1 MLESDELSSLL
12 HAILTG
18 FPERAQNII
27 ATSANLDEDDR
38 EILWN
43 AMAETS
49 GDTGVLEALGD
60 ALRIADADRTYVNEA
75 YRAAF
80 YGSEAWQ
87 SLVDDPLFAFF
98 SANRAGHVL
107 DKWIHYFPIYTR
119 HLTPYAGRPVS
130 VLEIGVYR
138 GGSMRMW
145 CRFFGPQARLL
156 GVDID
161 PVAVTSAGDRYEV
174 VIADQADPDA
184 MRKLAEEHGPFDV
197 IIDDGGHSMVQQIT
211 SIETLFPLLN
221 DGGIYLVEDCHTSY
235 WDEYGGGRG
244 REGTF
249 MEWVKTRLDDL
260 NGYHQ
265 GDAVHPVWT
274 RAVAGVHAYDSVVV
288 LDKQTRFAPFCEQN
302 GNADFVFGG
311 RAQAVVAAE
320 LVATRQA
327 ALDERDHA
335 LEVRDEAL
343 AAVTPLGENLDGL
356 RDELRTTRGELR
368 AVLPRLASIEAELEE
383 TRSELEHTRGQLIDT
398 WDHVREM
405 RTTLSWRVTAP
416 VRRLRR
422 LL

>member
-1 MLESDELSSLL
+1 MLDSDELSSLL
-12 HAILTG
+12 HAVLTG

-27 ATSANLDEDDR
+27 ATSDNLDDDHR
-38 EILWN
+38 EVLWN
-43 AMAETS
+43 AMTKTS
-49 GDTGVLEALGD
+49 DGAGVLEAVGD
-60 ALRIADADRTYVNEA
+60 ALRIADADKTYVNEA

-98 SANRAGHVL
+98 AANRAGHVL

-119 HLTPYAGRPVS
+119 HLTPYAGRSIS

-145 CRFFGPQARLL
+145 SRFFGPDAHLV

-161 PVAVTSAGDRYEV
+161 PIAVTSAGDRYEV

-197 IIDDGGHSMVQQIT
+197 IMDDGGHSMVQQIT
-211 SIETLFPLLN
+211 SIETLFPMLN

-274 RAVAGVHAYDSVVV
+274 RVVAGVHVYDSVVV

-302 GNADFVFGG
+302 GSADFVFGS

-327 ALDERDHA
+327 ALDERDQA
-335 LEVRDEAL
+335 IKAFPDLSE
-343 AAVTPLGENLDGL
+343 
-356 RDELRTTRGELR
+356 ELRTTRGELR
-368 AVLPRLASIEAELEE
+368 RLVTIE
-383 TRSELEHTRGQLIDT
+383 SELDDLRTQLDQARGELIDT

-405 RTTLSWRVTAP
+405 RRTVSWRATAP
-416 VRRLRR
+416 LRRLRR
-422 LL
+422 PR